1 MNKIQLL
8 KTEIEKIP
16 EKRNRAHLVGVL
28 ENYNTKTNE
37 AFKTLTQTR
46 NSSDF
51 ILQVSSD
58 INIDLVKNK
67 IEQAAKISQ
76 RLRKRLSEDIEKIKS
91 ADDKFIDIKNIA
103 DSASKTL
110 DDKWQLFLKG
120 KIETYEKIVEAAS
133 GAGLSGSEVLAQT
146 LNKLHTSL
154 DSPPKS
160 EEEATNIA
168 EALNNLSG
176 SIESLGLKGKVG
188 EFLTAAAAGN
198 ATAQMLLQEEVQEFI
213 EQNNL
218 WSAFSIKLG

>member
-1 MNKIQLL
+1 MNKLQLL

-16 EKRNRAHLVGVL
+16 EKRKRAHLVGVL
-28 ENYNTKTNE
+28 EKYSEQTSKSLE
-37 AFKTLTQTR
+37 ILSQTR
-46 NSSDF
+46 NSSNF

-58 INIDLVKNK
+58 VNMDLVSNK
-67 IEQAAKISQ
+67 VEQAVKTSQ

-110 DDKWQLFLKG
+110 REKWQLFLKD

-133 GAGLSGSEVLAQT
+133 DARLSGSDALAQI
-146 LNKLHTSL
+146 LNKLRNKL

-160 EEEATNIA
+160 EEEATKIA
-168 EALNNLSG
+168 EALINLSG

-198 ATAQMLLQEEVQEFI
+198 AAAQMLLQNEVQEFI

>member
-1 MNKIQLL
+1 MNKLQLL

-16 EKRNRAHLVGVL
+16 EKRSRANLVGVL
-28 ENYNTKTNE
+28 ARYNDQTNKSFE
-37 AFKTLTQTR
+37 VLTQTR
-46 NSSDF
+46 NSLDF
-51 ILQVSSD
+51 VLQVSSD
-58 INIDLVKNK
+58 INIETVRNK
-67 IEQAAKISQ
+67 IEQTAKTSH

-91 ADDKFIDIKNIA
+91 ADDKFIDIKNTA

-110 DDKWQLFLKG
+110 REKWQLFLKD

-133 GAGLSGSEVLAQT
+133 GAGLSGSDTLAQT
-146 LNKLHTSL
+146 LNKLCAKL

-160 EEEATNIA
+160 EEEATKIA

-188 EFLTAAAAGN
+188 DFLTAAAAGN